1 MLNRP
6 VGAAEVRRHGQGVGG
21 PVPPADQTREG
32 EGVLW
37 VERGELC
44 PMTRMGRHVCILPRN
59 MLQMGK
65 TAGTGGVYG
74 VQGSQTALTFY
85 SPVSEGY

>member
-1 MLNRP
+1 M
-6 VGAAEVRRHGQGVGG
+6 
-21 PVPPADQTREG
+21 PPADQTREG

-65 TAGTGGVYG
+65 TAGTRGV
-74 VQGSQTALTFY
+74 
-85 SPVSEGY
+85 